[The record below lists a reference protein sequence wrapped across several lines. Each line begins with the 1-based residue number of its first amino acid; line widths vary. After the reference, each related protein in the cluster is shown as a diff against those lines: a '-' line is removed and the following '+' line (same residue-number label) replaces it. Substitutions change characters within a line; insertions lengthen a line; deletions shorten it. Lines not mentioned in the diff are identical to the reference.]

1 MSNLS
6 MSFVNMLYNF
16 QLMKLAG
23 ENGVAAYGVIM
34 YVNFVFVSAFL
45 GYSIGSAPIV
55 GYNYGASNHSELKNI
70 FRKSMTLVGI
80 GGIVLVTM
88 AVSLSSLL
96 ARLFVG
102 YDANLMAMTSHGF
115 RLYALAFLI
124 NGFNIYGSSF
134 FTALNNG
141 LISAAI
147 SFFRTLVF
155 QTVMLVVLPM
165 ILGLDGIW
173 LAIVA
178 AETLALIVTIQFLVR
193 KRNVYHYG

>member
-1 MSNLS
+1 
-6 MSFVNMLYNF
+6 
-16 QLMKLAG
+16 
-23 ENGVAAYGVIM
+23 
-34 YVNFVFVSAFL
+34 
-45 GYSIGSAPIV
+45 
-55 GYNYGASNHSELKNI
+55 
-70 FRKSMTLVGI
+70 MTLVGI

-147 SFFRTLVF
+147 SFLRTLVF